1 MVWVIFA
8 VVEIVE
14 YGKVSNSTRKKR
26 EADRH
31 FMRKF
36 VELTKTIWSPRVLSM
51 QNMKFKL
58 LLLNKLLP

>member
-1 MVWVIFA
+1 MVWVMFV

-36 VELTKTIWSPRVLSM
+36 VELTRTTR
-51 QNMKFKL
+51 L
-58 LLLNKLLP
+58 LFLNQRSSCFFTAKPYHTK